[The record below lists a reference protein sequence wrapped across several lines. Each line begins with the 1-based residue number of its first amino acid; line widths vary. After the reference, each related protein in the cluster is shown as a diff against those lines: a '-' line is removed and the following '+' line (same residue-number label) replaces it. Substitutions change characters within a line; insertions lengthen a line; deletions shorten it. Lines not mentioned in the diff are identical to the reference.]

1 MHLLFLQLIYNQLG
15 TSTTSRRSISANL
28 CTEDSTCELNISA
41 SLTSKRVDGLLPD
54 TEYRISLRGY
64 NSGGFGRLS
73 APILVRTMEDVPE
86 AVATLTLTPYAKF
99 VKVEW
104 TEPNQPNGIITKYRI
119 SIDKQLN
126 FKPIILNANTK
137 KYIFDRLSPKT
148 EYIVTVQPSTSKGYG
163 KKRADSVETL
173 SPQGKVTYRL
183 AYVIC
188 FARFSKI
195 NKKILVKEIVNCT

>member
-1 MHLLFLQLIYNQLG
+1 M
-15 TSTTSRRSISANL
+15 R
-28 CTEDSTCELNISA
+28 TEYDA

-148 EYIVTVQPSTSKGYG
+148 EFIVTVQPSTSKGYG